1 MQIIDIHTHVY
12 PDKVAKKA
20 SDSIRDF
27 YDIYGGQMDGTVD
40 MLLERGKQA
49 GISKYVILPVS
60 NAANR
65 VRSINNFI
73 LEQVA
78 AQDCFIG
85 FGTLHAEM
93 EQLEEEADWILSVG
107 LKGIKM
113 HPDSQRFNIDDPR
126 LFPVYDQIRG
136 KIPVLLHMGDQRYN
150 FSHPSRLRKVLDIF
164 PDLEVIAAHFG
175 GYSMF
180 HTAKEL
186 LWDTDCVFDI
196 SSAMMFMEE
205 GEAER
210 YICNYGAERMA
221 YGTDYPLWDPVA
233 EVKRFKELKLTDS
246 QFDQIAH
253 KTAERILK
261 L

>member
-27 YDIYGGQMDGTVD
+27 YAIYGGQMDGTVD
-40 MLLERGKQA
+40 MLLERGKEA

-113 HPDSQRFNIDDPR
+113 HPDSHLPHRR
-126 LFPVYDQIRG
+126 
-136 KIPVLLHMGDQRYN
+136 
-150 FSHPSRLRKVLDIF
+150 
-164 PDLEVIAAHFG
+164 A
-175 GYSMF
+175 
-180 HTAKEL
+180 
-186 LWDTDCVFDI
+186 
-196 SSAMMFMEE
+196 E
-205 GEAER
+205 GPQAR
-210 YICNYGAERMA
+210 QGR
-221 YGTDYPLWDPVA
+221 
-233 EVKRFKELKLTDS
+233 
-246 QFDQIAH
+246 
-253 KTAERILK
+253 
-261 L
+261 